1 MYIKPIKTENDYEAA
16 LAEVER
22 LFSAAPGTPEGDKL
36 DVLATL
42 VAKYEDE
49 VWPIAAPDPIAAL
62 KFHMEQKGLTQKDLA
77 KVLGSAPRASE
88 VLNRQRR
95 LNLDMVWKLSTAW
108 NIPVESLIGPYEL
121 EQKSA

>member
-1 MYIKPIKTENDYEAA
+1 MDIKPIKTESDYEAA
-16 LAEVER
+16 LAEIER
-22 LFSAAPGTPEGDKL
+22 LFSAAPGTPEGDRL

-42 VAKYEDE
+42 VERYEDE
-49 VWPIAAPDPIAAL
+49 VWPTEAPDPIEAL
-62 KFHMEQKGLTQKDLA
+62 KFHMEQRGLTRKDLT

-108 NIPVESLIGPYEL
+108 RIPAESLIKPYAL
-121 EQKSA
+121 EEKSV